1 MSPPILDVHD
11 LEKHYPITEGV
22 LRTEVGRVRAVDGIS
37 FTVDRGETVGLVGES
52 GCGKSTAAT
61 SLLRLE
67 EPTGGRV
74 VFDGEDVT
82 TYDDREL
89 KRFRRRAQMIFQ
101 DPTSSFDPRMSV
113 GEAVAEPLQVHGMRD
128 RDRRRAIVTDL
139 LERVGLDAED
149 FDRYPHEFSGGQK
162 QRIALARALV
172 INPDLVVADEPVSAL
187 DVSVQADILRLIQRV
202 QSSFGLALLVISHD
216 MGVVR
221 EICDRVAV
229 MYLGEIV
236 ETGPTAEVFENP
248 RHPYT
253 KALLG
258 STPVADPRRRGQGT
272 VLSGDVPSP
281 SDPPPGC
288 RFHTRCP
295 AVIPPDDYDL
305 DASTWRAVT
314 NLRLRVE
321 GEGIDLDAVEAYVTE
336 RGDAGPDAVTEA
348 IREEFDVPPELPDA
362 TAERALSDALDSL
375 VAGDRE
381 TAVTKFAEAFP
392 TVCRQRR
399 PGLRLRDWDLAADEW
414 TSVRDLRT
422 WLAAQCNDDPQSVEA
437 LLAERGVASEGR
449 VDRRDVRDAFGIE
462 SRLADGE
469 ADRVVSSALDAL
481 LSAQYEDAATTL
493 YDAFEPPRAAACHL
507 ETEHGPGTAA
517 LD

>member
-1 MSPPILDVHD
+1 MSTTGPTATPRSSVATNRRDRPSVPGTAGTSGTTRTSGTAGTIRTARAATGERAVTRPILDVHE
-11 LEKHYPITEGV
+11 LRKHYPVTEGV
-22 LRTEVGRVRAVDGIS
+22 LRKEVGRVRAVDGVS

-67 EPTGGRV
+67 KPTGGRV

-82 TYDDREL
+82 GYDDREL

-113 GEAVAEPLQVHGMRD
+113 GEAVAEPLRVHGMRD
-128 RDRRRAIVTDL
+128 RNRRRAIVGDL
-139 LERVGLDAED
+139 LDRVGLDAAD

-187 DVSVQADILRLIQRV
+187 DVSVQADILRLIERV
-202 QSSFGLALLVISHD
+202 QSEFGLALLVISHD

-236 ETGPTAEVFENP
+236 ETGPTEEIFEDP

-253 KALLG
+253 EALLG
-258 STPVADPRRRGQGT
+258 STPIADPRRRGQGT
-272 VLSGDVPSP
+272 VLTGDVPSP

-295 AVIPPDDYDL
+295 AVIPPDDYDVSS
-305 DASTWRAVT
+305 ATWRAVLD
-314 NLRLRVE
+314 LRLRVE
-321 GEGIDLDAVEAYVTE
+321 TEGIDLEAVEEYVTE
-336 RGDAGPDAVTEA
+336 RG
-348 IREEFDVPPELPDA
+348 R
-362 TAERALSDALDSL
+362 RA
-375 VAGDRE
+375 
-381 TAVTKFAEAFP
+381 P
-392 TVCRQRR
+392 T
-399 PGLRLRDWDLAADEW
+399 P
-414 TSVRDLRT
+414 
-422 WLAAQCNDDPQSVEA
+422 
-437 LLAERGVASEGR
+437 
-449 VDRRDVRDAFGIE
+449 
-462 SRLADGE
+462 
-469 ADRVVSSALDAL
+469 
-481 LSAQYEDAATTL
+481 
-493 YDAFEPPRAAACHL
+493 
-507 ETEHGPGTAA
+507 
-517 LD
+517 